1 MLASPFVLPAGPT
14 ALAYTDPLTG
24 LANRALFAE
33 RVHKAMLFARQSG
46 SVFAV
51 LMLDLD
57 DFRSVNDRH
66 GHEAGDVALQL
77 VGRRFRP
84 AYAKATRWRGSAA
97 TNTRS
102 SSRGSATAGRRPWW
116 LSASSTRWP
125 RRWSCAHTTTSR
137 WVPASECCLA

>member
-1 MLASPFVLPAGPT
+1 MLDSPVVLPAGPT

-66 GHEAGDVALQL
+66 GHEVGDVALQL
-77 VGRRFRP
+77 
-84 AYAKATRWRGSAA
+84 
-97 TNTRS
+97 
-102 SSRGSATAGRRPWW
+102 AGRR
-116 LSASSTRWP
+116 LQARIRQSDT
-125 RRWSCAHTTTSR
+125 
-137 WVPASECCLA
+137 LARIGGDE